1 MSRNYP
7 TQAEELANT
16 AVVEAARLA
25 FGQVVLAAVNRAS
38 GRETTNTQRGVVTAA
53 LAPKTT
59 TAAGLNCWD
68 WCISSCRRSC

>member
-38 GRETTNTQRGVVTAA
+38 GRGKQPSDRG
-53 LAPKTT
+53 L
-59 TAAGLNCWD
+59 
-68 WCISSCRRSC
+68 

>member
-25 FGQVVLAAVNRAS
+25 LVKLF
-38 GRETTNTQRGVVTAA
+38 
-53 LAPKTT
+53 
-59 TAAGLNCWD
+59 
-68 WCISSCRRSC
+68 

>member
-38 GRETTNTQRGVVTAA
+38 GREGNNQHS
-53 LAPKTT
+53 K
-59 TAAGLNCWD
+59 
-68 WCISSCRRSC
+68 RRSHGSFSSKDNNCSGS

>member
-25 FGQVVLAAVNRAS
+25 FGQVVLAAVIKSLWEGKQPTLKEA
-38 GRETTNTQRGVVTAA
+38 
-53 LAPKTT
+53 
-59 TAAGLNCWD
+59 
-68 WCISSCRRSC
+68 